1 MKKLLTASAY
11 ILLAACTVVSHQAME
26 ENEQYEVDTPY
37 VEAQPLDEQETASE
51 AYILV
56 ANRTVNKLL
65 DETSEYYD
73 KLPRPK
79 IYVMS
84 PEKQDENTPDG
95 IYQARLETMK
105 ILEGSKTYMVVNNLN
120 DADYYLKIS
129 AKPIALQGSKM
140 PAISYHLALY
150 SSDNTP
156 LKEWSQ
162 VIKQVQNDDK
172 SWW

>member
-26 ENEQYEVDTPY
+26 ENEQYEVDMPY
-37 VEAQPLDEQETASE
+37 VEMQPLDEQETTAE

-105 ILEGSKTYMVVNNLN
+105 ILEGSKTYTVVNNLN

-129 AKPIALQGSKM
+129 AKPIALQGSAI

>member
-26 ENEQYEVDTPY
+26 ENEQFVVDTPY
-37 VEAQPLDEQETASE
+37 VQPQPLEEEETSAE
-51 AYILV
+51 AYVLV
-56 ANRTVNKLL
+56 ASRTVNKLL

-95 IYQARLETMK
+95 IYQARFETIK
-105 ILEGSKTYMVVNNLN
+105 ILEGSKTYTVVNNLN

-129 AKPIALQGSKM
+129 AKPIVLPEKNIQ
-140 PAISYHLALY
+140 AISYHLALY
-150 SSDNTP
+150 SADNTP
-156 LKEWSQ
+156 LKDWSQ

>member
-1 MKKLLTASAY
+1 MKKILTASAY

-26 ENEQYEVDTPY
+26 ENDQYVVDTPY
-37 VEAQPLDEQETASE
+37 AQPQPLTEDMATPE

-56 ANRTVNKLL
+56 ANRTVNKML

-73 KLPRPK
+73 KLPRPS

-84 PEKQDENTPDG
+84 PEKQDELTPEG
-95 IYQARLETMK
+95 IYQARLETIK
-105 ILEGSKTYMVVNNLN
+105 ILEGSKTYTVVNNLN
-120 DADYYLKIS
+120 DAKYYLKIS
-129 AKPIALQGSKM
+129 AKAIALKDTNV

-150 SSDNTP
+150 SSDNTL

-162 VIKQVQNDDK
+162 VIKQIQNDDK

>member
-129 AKPIALQGSKM
+129 AKPIALQGSAI